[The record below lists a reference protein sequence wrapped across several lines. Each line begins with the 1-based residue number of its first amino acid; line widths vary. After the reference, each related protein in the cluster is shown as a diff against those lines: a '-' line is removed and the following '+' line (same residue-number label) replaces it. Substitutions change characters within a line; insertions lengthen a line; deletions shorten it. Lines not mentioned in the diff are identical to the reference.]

1 MIDLLLSE
9 GSTIKAKEAGNFAFC
24 ITDVVVPERTA
35 RVGAVAC
42 LAGAGI
48 YTTEGDLVHDMDG
61 SDSRNERMIIKAVGH
76 LGDSSHKYN
85 LVSISQLAGAWPASR
100 TISSELFEISAYAY
114 TEGGQAMANV
124 GVLSFGGAL
133 SLEVAYVAGIN
144 LVSNIYTAECA
155 ESFTRFLLY
164 PTIFVSIIHGLAEL
178 EKQWFDKQ
186 NALANDSG
194 SPVTQRNAHKEK
206 AERSRTR
213 LQAMGTLAAA
223 PGELY
228 QMSQGA
234 IELLD
239 VDGTLDATARPTHCA
254 EEGMNRA
261 RTSLA
266 NAFKSESGLMTV
278 LQRTGD
284 ITAEQ
289 KRLGGK
295 SVTG

>member
-1 MIDLLLSE
+1 
-9 GSTIKAKEAGNFAFC
+9 
-24 ITDVVVPERTA
+24 
-35 RVGAVAC
+35 
-42 LAGAGI
+42 
-48 YTTEGDLVHDMDG
+48 
-61 SDSRNERMIIKAVGH
+61 
-76 LGDSSHKYN
+76 
-85 LVSISQLAGAWPASR
+85 
-100 TISSELFEISAYAY
+100 
-114 TEGGQAMANV
+114 
-124 GVLSFGGAL
+124 
-133 SLEVAYVAGIN
+133 
-144 LVSNIYTAECA
+144 
-155 ESFTRFLLY
+155 
-164 PTIFVSIIHGLAEL
+164 
-178 EKQWFDKQ
+178 
-186 NALANDSG
+186 
-194 SPVTQRNAHKEK
+194 
-206 AERSRTR
+206 
-213 LQAMGTLAAA
+213 MGTLAAA

>member
-164 PTIFVSIIHGLAEL
+164 PTNFVSIIHGLAEL
-178 EKQWFDKQ
+178 EKKWFDKQ

-194 SPVTQRNAHKEK
+194 SPVT
-206 AERSRTR
+206 
-213 LQAMGTLAAA
+213 
-223 PGELY
+223 
-228 QMSQGA
+228 
-234 IELLD
+234 
-239 VDGTLDATARPTHCA
+239 
-254 EEGMNRA
+254 
-261 RTSLA
+261 
-266 NAFKSESGLMTV
+266 
-278 LQRTGD
+278 
-284 ITAEQ
+284 
-289 KRLGGK
+289 
-295 SVTG
+295 